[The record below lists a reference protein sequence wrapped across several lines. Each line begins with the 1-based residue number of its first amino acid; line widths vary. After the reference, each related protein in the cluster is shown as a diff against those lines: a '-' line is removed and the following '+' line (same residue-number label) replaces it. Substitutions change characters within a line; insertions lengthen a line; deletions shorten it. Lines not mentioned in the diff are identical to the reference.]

1 MKRLIPL
8 LTLTL
13 LYACASNTPP
23 NIIVILADD
32 AGYADFGFMGSMDLE
47 TPNLDSLASD
57 GIVFSDAHVSATVC
71 APSRAGL
78 ITGRYQQ
85 SFGFECNIP
94 PFGEG
99 IDPDLPTIGNLLQ
112 SAGYKTIAIGKWHL
126 GESDE
131 YHPNNRGF
139 DEFFGFLGGSRSYF
153 LNEKEDRPNH
163 PHAILKNHEQ
173 VNFESYLTDV
183 FGDVAVNYIEQYKNQ
198 QFFIYLSFNA
208 VHTPMQA
215 RKDHLDKY
223 KDHFR
228 QKLAAMTWSMD
239 ENVGKVIRKLKEEG
253 LYENTLT
260 FFLSDNGGA
269 TNNQSSVYPL
279 KGWKGNKYE
288 GGHRIPFTCTW
299 PKGFKSAPKFNGLT
313 SAFDI
318 FATCLEVAKVENIED
333 FPTDGIS
340 LMPFLKG
347 KKTTDPHE
355 SLFWRKDE
363 MAGMRLEGYKLIRLD
378 GYGYRLYDLRKDIGE
393 MEDLSATEDSV
404 LNLMTEQLEAWESGM
419 QDPDWI
425 ESEGWR
431 AVTYE
436 IHQALMENRL
446 PKYMSPGEMRKYF
459 DNIQN

>member
-1 MKRLIPL
+1 
-8 LTLTL
+8 
-13 LYACASNTPP
+13 
-23 NIIVILADD
+23 
-32 AGYADFGFMGSMDLE
+32 
-47 TPNLDSLASD
+47 
-57 GIVFSDAHVSATVC
+57 
-71 APSRAGL
+71 
-78 ITGRYQQ
+78 
-85 SFGFECNIP
+85 
-94 PFGEG
+94 
-99 IDPDLPTIGNLLQ
+99 
-112 SAGYKTIAIGKWHL
+112 
-126 GESDE
+126 
-131 YHPNNRGF
+131 
-139 DEFFGFLGGSRSYF
+139 
-153 LNEKEDRPNH
+153 
-163 PHAILKNHEQ
+163 
-173 VNFESYLTDV
+173 
-183 FGDVAVNYIEQYKNQ
+183 
-198 QFFIYLSFNA
+198 
-208 VHTPMQA
+208 
-215 RKDHLDKY
+215 
-223 KDHFR
+223 
-228 QKLAAMTWSMD
+228 
-239 ENVGKVIRKLKEEG
+239 
-253 LYENTLT
+253 
-260 FFLSDNGGA
+260 
-269 TNNQSSVYPL
+269 L